1 MPQYNGVWTLEQQA
15 QAQSNQQWV
24 TDPNFKNTTLLLQAD
39 NAANGATNNTFLD
52 SSTNSF
58 VVTRN
63 GNTTQGSFTPFS
75 QAPGYWGNYFNGS
88 STISAASN
96 SALNILAYDTFE
108 CWVNMSVL
116 GTNDLVAG
124 RDGNYW
130 LGYNHTSIGG
140 VANKFVFS
148 IWNGSAWQAVSS
160 TTSPVVGTWYHIV
173 GVKDNTTLRFYVN
186 GVQESTSTFSGSPVT
201 TGVFYVASNNNTE
214 NLEGYVSNLRLIT
227 GATNA
232 VFPYSGLTTGASF
245 TPPTSPL
252 TAVSSTQLLT
262 CQSNRF
268 VDNGTANG
276 GSGFTI
282 TTSGTPSV
290 QAFAPFAPALQ
301 WTPDVVGGS
310 GYFDGSGD
318 SLSLSSTSLNLGSS
332 DFTIETWVYA
342 TTTERDCIIGSIADA
357 NGLSAWMLM
366 INEAGYPYRFYCRYN
381 GGSTLN
387 YVVGSGNFP
396 VNQWTHFA
404 VTRNGANTRIF
415 INGVQIGGTNTSLS
429 TFSIDNAT
437 APYYFGRTTDDTAN
451 FTGYLSGTRVVV
463 GTALYTSDFA
473 PPTSPP
479 TAVANTALL
488 TNFTNAGIYDGTM
501 NTSWQ
506 TVNNTQVSTS
516 NVKVG
521 SGSIYFDGTAS
532 QRLLPSQNYP
542 QLIFGTA
549 DFTLECWLY
558 IVGKNATTIAGIW
571 DQRPGVNGTYIN
583 WVVDFGGYGAGSAT
597 APKLVLYADSA
608 TFISSNVISMGTWN
622 HVALCRANGIT
633 RMFINGVLAST
644 PTADTKNYLGGGSAG
659 NYRPSIGCTD
669 GGDSLYGFIDDFRAS
684 RFARY
689 IANFTPP
696 QQALPRQ

>member
-1 MPQYNGVWTLEQQA
+1 MPQYQGVWTLEQQA

-39 NAANGATNNTFLD
+39 GTGSGSQNQTFLD
-52 SSTNSF
+52 GSTNNF
-58 VVTRN
+58 FITRN
-63 GNTTQGSFTPFS
+63 GNTTQGSFSPFS
-75 QAPGYWGNYFNGS
+75 QPSGYWSNYFNGG

-201 TGVFYVASNNNTE
+201 TGTFYVASNNNTE

-227 GATNA
+227 GASNA

-268 VDNGTANG
+268 VDNSTNA
-276 GSGFTI
+276 FTL
-282 TTSGTPSV
+282 TTVSVPSV

-310 GYFDGSGD
+310 GYFDGSSD
-318 SLSLSSTSLNLGSS
+318 SLTIAANANLAIGTSDFCIEWFYYQTSTQTSATPLCQWGGGANNWILQYNSSNFIFYYNNGSS
-332 DFTIETWVYA
+332 
-342 TTTERDCIIGSIADA
+342 SISFA
-357 NGLSAWMLM
+357 
-366 INEAGYPYRFYCRYN
+366 Y
-381 GGSTLN
+381 T
-387 YVVGSGNFP
+387 P
-396 VNQWTHFA
+396 VPNQWTHGC
-404 VTRNGANTRIF
+404 VCRSGSTMSLYLNGVRVNTQSDAFSIANTTGITVGR
-415 INGVQIGGTNTSLS
+415 NPDGGQDCTGYIAYPRLVVGSSVYNPSL
-429 TFSIDNAT
+429 TTLTVPT
-437 APYYFGRTTDDTAN
+437 APLTAV
-451 FTGYLSGTRVVV
+451 SGTKFLA
-463 GTALYTSDFA
+463 GM
-473 PPTSPP
+473 
-479 TAVANTALL
+479 
-488 TNFTNAGIYDGTM
+488 TNAGIYDGKM
-501 NTSWQ
+501 ANNLE
-506 TVNNTQVSTS
+506 TVGNAQVSTS
-516 NVKVG
+516 VVKYG
-521 SGSIYFDGTAS
+521 SGSMYFDGTGD
-532 QRLLPSQNYP
+532 Y
-542 QLIFGTA
+542 LIFKTSPLYAFGTG
-549 DFTLECWLY
+549 DFTIEAWMNPTTLSSSTNSGLIGINSSGGYAWLVNVLSDK
-558 IVGKNATTIAGIW
+558 INVFTTGTTTNTFLTPVQTNVWQHLAITRANGLL
-571 DQRPGVNGTYIN
+571 RCFLNGTQ
-583 WVVDFGGYGAGSAT
+583 AGSAIALT
-597 APKLVLYADSA
+597 
-608 TFISSNVISMGTWN
+608 SNLTSVVPLSIG
-622 HVALCRANGIT
+622 ANQDGGPSQYFTGYIDDLRIT
-633 RMFINGVLAST
+633 NGV
-644 PTADTKNYLGGGSAG
+644 
-659 NYRPSIGCTD
+659 C
-669 GGDSLYGFIDDFRAS
+669 
-684 RFARY
+684 RY